1 MDMDMDI
8 KDVKNMMNMM
18 NIMNMKLKYLMRKKK
33 KKEAEIEYQSII
45 DTQISENEELRKIV
59 KENEKWD
66 RIAELG

>member
-1 MDMDMDI
+1 MDMDMDM

-18 NIMNMKLKYLMRKKK
+18 NMKLKYLMRNKRKK
-33 KKEAEIEYQSII
+33 AEIEYQSIL
-45 DTQISENEELRKIV
+45 DDEISENEELRKIV